1 MKGNGIALVQPRPHC
16 HGSVTT
22 GADSASTM
30 VSPDQRTLHRPPLLS
45 RRLVIGGAAAATALL
60 SIGARG
66 PASLPPGLFS
76 LGVASG
82 DPDAGSVILWTRLA
96 PEPMAGDGGMPPV
109 AVPVRWEVAED
120 EGFARVVRSGTA
132 RAEPHWGHAVHVEAG
147 GLRPGR
153 AYYYRFIAGG
163 EASPVGRTK
172 TAPAAGAM
180 AERLRLCF
188 ASCQKYEAGFYAA
201 WRHVVAEDPDLILFL
216 GDYIYE
222 GAPSHKDAVRQHRN
236 PDPFDLAGYRIRYAT
251 YKLDPLLQAAHHA
264 APWALTWDDHEV
276 ANDYAGALDQ
286 GNGDPATFLRRRAAA
301 YQAYYEHQPL
311 RVRPPRGAD
320 MRIYRTLDWG
330 ALAQLQ
336 IVDDRQYR
344 GPHACQP
351 AGLIEAHKP
360 YASVIGDC
368 ADLQDPARSMLGREQ
383 ERWLDDRL
391 ARTPAQ
397 WNILAQ
403 QTLMRQ
409 AVVSPPEGPDG
420 GPRYSADNWSGYPQA
435 RERIFRRWVEAGTSN
450 PLALGGDIHAFAA
463 ADIMDPDRPDG
474 SPIAAE
480 FVGGSITSLR
490 PDPDFKRLA
499 PANGLR
505 FAENE
510 VRGYGRLDI
519 DARGGTVTYRGLADA
534 RREDSGIAD
543 IARFA
548 VEDKKP
554 GLHV

>member
-1 MKGNGIALVQPRPHC
+1 MPSTDAPQPPRP
-16 HGSVTT
+16 
-22 GADSASTM
+22 AEF
-30 VSPDQRTLHRPPLLS
+30 S
-45 RRLVIGGAAAATALL
+45 RRLVLGGAAAAGALFA
-60 SIGARG
+60 IGAHG
-66 PASLPPGLFS
+66 ATGLPPGLFS

-82 DPDAGSVILWTRLA
+82 DPEADSVILWTRLA
-96 PEPMAGDGGMPPV
+96 PQPLAGDGGMPSV

-120 EGFARVVRSGTA
+120 ERFARIVRTGTA
-132 RAEPHWGHAVHVEAG
+132 RAEPRWGHSVHVEAG
-147 GLRPGR
+147 GLQPGR
-153 AYYYRFIAGG
+153 VYFYRFLAGG
-163 EASPVGRTK
+163 EASPVGRTR
-172 TAPAAGAM
+172 TAPARGVVAD
-180 AERLRLCF
+180 RLRLCF

-201 WRHVVAEDPDLILFL
+201 WRHVVEEDPDLVLFL

-222 GAPSHKDAVRQHRN
+222 GAPSQKDSVRLHRN
-236 PDPFDLAGYRIRYAT
+236 PEPMDLAGYRARYAT

-286 GNGDPATFLRRRAAA
+286 GNGDPVAFLRRRAAA

-351 AGLIEAHKP
+351 PGLVEAHQP
-360 YASVIGDC
+360 YHSVIGDC
-368 ADLQDPARSMLGREQ
+368 ADLRDPGRSMLGAAQ
-383 ERWLDDRL
+383 ERWLDAKL
-391 ARTPAQ
+391 AGSKAQ
-397 WNILAQ
+397 WNILGQ

-409 AVVSPPEGPDG
+409 SVVPD
-420 GPRYSADNWSGYPQA
+420 PADPSDAPHYSADNWSGYPAA

-463 ADIMDPDRPDG
+463 AQIQDPDRPDG
-474 SPIAAE
+474 APIGAE
-480 FVGGSITSLR
+480 FVGGSISSLR
-490 PDPDFKRLA
+490 NDPDFRRLA
-499 PANGLR
+499 PGNGLA
-505 FAENE
+505 FAEAM

-519 DARGGTVTYRGLADA
+519 DAKGGSVTYRGLADA
-534 RREDSGIAD
+534 RREDSPIAD
-543 IARFA
+543 IARFSLEA
-548 VEDKKP
+548 GRPGFHVETI
-554 GLHV
+554 

>member
-1 MKGNGIALVQPRPHC
+1 
-16 HGSVTT
+16 
-22 GADSASTM
+22 
-30 VSPDQRTLHRPPLLS
+30 
-45 RRLVIGGAAAATALL
+45 
-60 SIGARG
+60 
-66 PASLPPGLFS
+66 LPSGLFS

-82 DPDAGSVILWTRLA
+82 DPEPGSVILWTRLA
-96 PEPMAGDGGMPPV
+96 PEPLAGDGGMP
-109 AVPVRWEVAED
+109 ATSVPVRWEVAED
-120 EGFARVVRSGTA
+120 ERFARIIRRGTA
-132 RAEPHWGHAVHVEAG
+132 RAEPHWGHSVHVEAS

-153 AYYYRFIAGG
+153 AYFYRFLAGG
-163 EASPVGRTK
+163 DASPVGRTK
-172 TAPAAGAM
+172 TAPARGA
-180 AERLRLCF
+180 AVDRLRLCF

-222 GAPSHKDAVRQHRN
+222 GAPNTKDAVRLHRN
-236 PDPFDLAGYRIRYAT
+236 PEPIDLAGYRARYAT

-276 ANDYAGALDQ
+276 ANDYAGALSE
-286 GNGDPATFLRRRAAA
+286 GNGDPVAFLRRRAAA

-330 ALAQLQ
+330 ALAQVQ

-351 AGLIEAHKP
+351 PGLIEAHKP
-360 YASVIGDC
+360 YRSLIGDC
-368 ADLQDPARSMLGREQ
+368 ADLRDPNRSMLGAAQ

-391 ARTPAQ
+391 ASSPAQ
-397 WNILAQ
+397 WNILGQ

-409 AVVSPPEGPDG
+409 AIVPD
-420 GPRYSADNWSGYPQA
+420 PADPSDAPHFSADNWSGYPAA
-435 RERIFRRWVEAGTSN
+435 REKIFRRWVEAKTSN

-463 ADIMDPDRPDG
+463 AQIQDPDRPDG
-474 SPIAAE
+474 PPIAAE

-490 PDPDFKRLA
+490 GGADFKRLA
-499 PANGLR
+499 PANGLA
-505 FAENE
+505 FAENF

-519 DARGGTVTYRGLADA
+519 DAKGGSVTYRGLADA

-548 VEDKKP
+548 LEAGRP
-554 GLHV
+554 GIQV

>member
-1 MKGNGIALVQPRPHC
+1 MSLPPAPKPARPL
-16 HGSVTT
+16 
-22 GADSASTM
+22 AF
-30 VSPDQRTLHRPPLLS
+30 S
-45 RRLVIGGAAAATALL
+45 RRLVLGGVAATGALL

-66 PASLPPGLFS
+66 ATALPPGLFS

-82 DPDAGSVILWTRLA
+82 DPEADSVILWTRLV

-120 EGFARVVRSGTA
+120 EGFARIVRHGTA
-132 RAEPHWGHAVHVEAG
+132 RAEPRWGHSVHVEAD

-153 AYYYRFIAGG
+153 GYFYRFIAGG
-163 EASPVGRTK
+163 EASPVGRTR
-172 TAPAAGAM
+172 TAPARGA
-180 AERLRLCF
+180 AVDRLRLCF
-188 ASCQKYEAGFYAA
+188 ASCQKYEVGFYAA

-222 GAPSHKDAVRQHRN
+222 GAPTDRIGHKDAVRLHRN
-236 PDPFDLAGYRIRYAT
+236 PEPFDLAGYRVRYAT

-286 GNGDPATFLRRRAAA
+286 GNGDPVAFLRRRAAA

-311 RVRPPRGAD
+311 RVQPPRGPD
-320 MRIYRTLDWG
+320 MRMYRTLDWG
-330 ALAQLQ
+330 RLAQLQ

-360 YASVIGDC
+360 YLDIVGEC
-368 ADLQDPARSMLGREQ
+368 ADLHDPARSMLGLPQ
-383 ERWLDDRL
+383 ERWLDQRL
-391 ARTPAQ
+391 GDSPAQ
-397 WNILAQ
+397 WNVLAQ
-403 QTLMRQ
+403 QTLMHQ
-409 AVVSPPEGPDG
+409 SAVRDVTDPAQPHFST
-420 GPRYSADNWSGYPQA
+420 DNWSGYPAA
-435 RERIFRRWVEAGTSN
+435 RDRIYRRWVEAGTSN
-450 PLALGGDIHAFAA
+450 PLALGGDIHAFVA
-463 ADIMDPDRPDG
+463 ADIRDPDRPDAA
-474 SPIAAE
+474 PIAAE

-499 PANGLR
+499 PANGFA
-505 FAENE
+505 FAEHE

-519 DARGGTVTYRGLADA
+519 DAKGGSVTYRGLADA
-534 RREDSGIAD
+534 RREDSSIAD
-543 IARFA
+543 IATFA
-548 VEDKKP
+548 LEAGRP
-554 GLHV
+554 GIQA

>member
-1 MKGNGIALVQPRPHC
+1 MSLSDLPRSPL
-16 HGSVTT
+16 
-22 GADSASTM
+22 DS
-30 VSPDQRTLHRPPLLS
+30 RFS
-45 RRLVIGGAAAATALL
+45 RRTVIGGAAAAGALI

-66 PASLPPGLFS
+66 ATPLPAGLFS

-82 DPDAGSVILWTRLA
+82 DPDADSVILWTRLA
-96 PEPMAGDGGMPPV
+96 PEPLAGDGGMPPV

-120 EGFARVVRSGTA
+120 ERFARIVRSGTA
-132 RAEPHWGHAVHVEAG
+132 RAQPHWGHAVHVEAK

-153 AYYYRFIAGG
+153 WYFYRFIAAG
-163 EASPVGRTK
+163 ESSPVGRTR
-172 TAPAAGAM
+172 TAPAAGA
-180 AERLRLCF
+180 AVDRLRLCF

-201 WRHVVAEDPDLILFL
+201 WRHVVAEDPDLVLFL

-222 GAPSHKDAVRQHRN
+222 GAPSQKDAVRQHRN
-236 PDPFDLAGYRIRYAT
+236 PEPMDLAGYRVRYAT
-251 YKLDPLLQAAHHA
+251 YKLDPLLQGAHHA

-286 GNGDPATFLRRRAAA
+286 GNGDPVAFLRRRAAA

-330 ALAQLQ
+330 SLAQLQ

-360 YASVIGDC
+360 YRSIIGDC
-368 ADLQDPARSMLGREQ
+368 ADLNDPGRSMLGARQ
-383 ERWLDDRL
+383 ERWLDQRL
-391 ARTPAQ
+391 ATSRAK
-397 WNILAQ
+397 WNVLAQ

-409 AVVSPPEGPDG
+409 AVVVDPKDPSPGPH
-420 GPRYSADNWSGYPQA
+420 YSADNWSGYPAA
-435 RERIFRRWVEAGTSN
+435 RDHIFRRWVQAGTSN

-463 ADIMDPDRPDG
+463 ADIRDPDRPDAA
-474 SPIAAE
+474 PIAAE

-499 PANGLR
+499 PANGLA
-505 FAENE
+505 FAESY

-519 DARGGTVTYRGLADA
+519 DAKGGSVTYRGLADA
-534 RREDSGIAD
+534 LREDSGIAD
-543 IARFA
+543 IARFSLEA
-548 VEDKKP
+548 GRP
-554 GLHV
+554 GLHVETV